1 MYSSVFARKV
11 ELLLNLAKLKKS
23 NPAKLQSEVDSLR
36 LCFA

>member
-1 MYSSVFARKV
+1 MYSPIFARKV
-11 ELLLNLAKLKKS
+11 ELLNLAKLKKS